1 MALQTVTLKVAAIAF
16 RVHPRTIL
24 RAIEQVHN
32 TYWYED
38 SDSEEM
44 QIETIANAY
53 GMSTAQLVAVIE
65 KRDSLLRADEASEVL
80 GMADRTFRK
89 WQSRKGTP
97 EKWGRVGYGG
107 ITRYLESRI
116 TVAAIDAME

>member
-1 MALQTVTLKVAAIAF
+1 MALQTITLEAAAFAF

-24 RAIEQVHN
+24 RAIDKAHN

-38 SDSEEM
+38 SNDDVM
-44 QIETIANAY
+44 QIETIADAY
-53 GMSTAQLVAVIE
+53 SMSAAQLVAVIE
-65 KRDSLLRADEASEVL
+65 KRDSLLRADEAAVVL
-80 GMADRTFRK
+80 SMAARTFRK
-89 WQSRKGTP
+89 HLNRKGTP

-116 TVAAIDAME
+116 ISAAIARME